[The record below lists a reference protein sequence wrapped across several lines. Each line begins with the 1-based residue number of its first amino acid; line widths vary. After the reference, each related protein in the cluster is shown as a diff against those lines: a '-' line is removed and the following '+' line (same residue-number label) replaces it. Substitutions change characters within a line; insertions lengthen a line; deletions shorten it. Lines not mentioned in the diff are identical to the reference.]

1 MAPPVNLLKLGQKVS
16 AIREAIEKLAPFAG
30 LDLQDYLSD
39 EKGVAASK
47 YYLLVAT
54 EAAIDICN
62 HLVARLAKRV
72 PNSYAGCFEVLAEKR
87 VISGLLTE
95 KLARIAKLRNLLVHQ
110 YGDID
115 NQKVHLII
123 RNDLTDLD
131 HYLNE
136 VAALLKTKYRPEG
149 DLGREWPRKDKSG

>member
-1 MAPPVNLLKLGQKVS
+1 MTLPVNLLKLGQKVS
-16 AIREAIEKLAPFAG
+16 AIREAMEKLTPFAG

-62 HLVARLAKRV
+62 HLLVRLAKRV
-72 PNSYAGCFEVLAEKR
+72 PNSYAECFELLAEKR
-87 VISGLLTE
+87 VISGPLAE
-95 KLARIAKLRNLLVHQ
+95 KLARMAKFRNLLVHQ
-110 YGDID
+110 YGYVDD
-115 NQKVHLII
+115 RKVHAII

-131 HYLNE
+131 RYLNE
-136 VAALLKTKYRPEG
+136 VAAFLKTKCRPEG
-149 DLGREWPRKDKSG
+149 DLAKGWPWKNSSV

>member
-1 MAPPVNLLKLGQKVS
+1 VALPINLLKLGQKVS
-16 AIREAIEKLAPFAG
+16 AIREAIEKLTPFTG

-47 YYLLVAT
+47 YYFLVAT

-72 PNSYAGCFEVLAEKR
+72 PNSYAECFEVLAEKR
-87 VISGLLTE
+87 VISGPLAE
-95 KLARIAKLRNLLVHQ
+95 KLARMAKSRNLLVHQ

-115 NQKVHLII
+115 NQKVHKII
-123 RNDLTDLD
+123 RTDLTDLD

-136 VAALLKTKYRPEG
+136 IAAFLKTKYRPEG
-149 DLGREWPRKDKSG
+149 DLTKEWPWKNNSG